1 MIAKAVEKY
10 VRMSPRKVRYLMGPL
25 RQRTVAQALVI
36 LSGAG
41 RRACKP
47 VAKAIASA
55 FANARQLDP
64 TLSEEQVVISR
75 LFADGGPAWKRFRA
89 AAFGRA
95 VNIRKETSHI
105 TVELDRR
112 TAGNTIEVEQPSAP
126 KVATPQGGTRAPRGR
141 AAGKRSAVGRPSAAK
156 PKRAAAGKT
165 TKKK

>member
-1 MIAKAVEKY
+1 MIARAVEKY
-10 VRMSPRKVRYLMGPL
+10 VRMSPRKVRYVLDPL
-25 RQRTVAQALVI
+25 RDRTVAQALVI
-36 LSGAG
+36 LSSAN

-47 VAKAIASA
+47 VAKAIAAA

-95 VNIRKETSHI
+95 VNIRKETAHI
-105 TVELDRR
+105 TVELDRA
-112 TAGNTIEVEQPSAP
+112 AGKTIEVERPSAP
-126 KVATPQGGTRAPRGR
+126 KTATPQGATRAPRGR
-141 AAGKRSAVGRPSAAK
+141 AAGKRPARRPAAAK

-165 TKKK
+165 TRKK